1 MKNVSN
7 WSFSGPYFP
16 AFGLN
21 TEIYYVNLFIQ
32 SKCRKIYFRKTR
44 NIDNFYV
51 MGRRTEDID
60 IHNLC
65 KCSR

>member
-1 MKNVSN
+1 MKTVSN

-32 SKCRKIYFRKTR
+32 SKCRKIYFRKTP

-51 MGRRTEDID
+51 MGRR
-60 IHNLC
+60 N
-65 KCSR
+65 